1 MNRFEYKEKPA
12 IKFAGFIYFY
22 IANPTS
28 EKIIS
33 LISTNRTFAKMPVKV
48 DSLCGFYE
56 SLSCV
61 VNKRNSK

>member
-33 LISTNRTFAKMPVKV
+33 LISTNRTFTKMPVKV
-48 DSLCGFYE
+48 DSLC
-56 SLSCV
+56 
-61 VNKRNSK
+61 

>member
-1 MNRFEYKEKPA
+1 MNRFEYKEKHA

-33 LISTNRTFAKMPVKV
+33 LISTNRTFTKMPVKV
-48 DSLCGFYE
+48 DSYVDFLRK
-56 SLSCV
+56 S
-61 VNKRNSK
+61 